1 MPVRTDLTDALLAP
15 VPEDGSHESNEQ
27 LRAIRYIPS
36 LFFDALDLG
45 IRALDPN
52 GYQEV
57 LKVYIA

>member
-1 MPVRTDLTDALLAP
+1 MPVRTDLTDALFAL

-27 LRAIRYIPS
+27 LRANPHIRS

-52 GYQEV
+52 VYQEV
-57 LKVYIA
+57 LKAYIA